1 MPPLLTGRNIEIG
14 PALRQLVDRKLAKL
28 HRMLNDS
35 LVSAQVVL
43 AREKYRHI
51 SEITIHAR
59 GDHMLHGLGD
69 ASDWPLSLKEAV
81 DKIGQQAHRL
91 KGKWAKGKR
100 RRTSAGR
107 LPAARSTSIAPE
119 MGVIA
124 PRVIRVPR
132 HTVRVMKVEE
142 AALKVA
148 TDEGAFLVFRDASND
163 SINVLYRRRDGHL
176 GLVESDV

>member
-1 MPPLLTGRNIEIG
+1 MSLLLTGRNTEIG
-14 PALRQLVDRKLAKL
+14 PAIRQLVDRKLAKL
-28 HRMLNDS
+28 HRLLNDS

-43 AREKYRHI
+43 TREKYRHI

-81 DKIGQQAHRL
+81 DKIAQQAHKL

-100 RRTSAGR
+100 RGTSARR
-107 LPAARSTSIAPE
+107 LPISRSSSIAPE
-119 MGVIA
+119 IDVSA
-124 PRVIRVPR
+124 PRVIRAPR
-132 HTVRVMKVEE
+132 HVVKVMKVEE
-142 AALKVA
+142 AALKMA
-148 TDEGAFLVFRDASND
+148 SDEDVFLVFRDASND

-176 GLVESDV
+176 GLIGPDV